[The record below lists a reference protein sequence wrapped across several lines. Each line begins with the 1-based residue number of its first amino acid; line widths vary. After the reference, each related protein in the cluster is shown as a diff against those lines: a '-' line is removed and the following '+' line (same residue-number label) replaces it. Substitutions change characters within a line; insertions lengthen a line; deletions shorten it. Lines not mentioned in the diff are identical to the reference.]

1 MKTSFPF
8 VVAIACAAGALQA
21 LAAMPAD
28 RPIPGAAAE
37 PSAQQQLP
45 GAEQQFTAGPS
56 NGVRTGDWEYATP
69 QMIPLDPQPVRSWG
83 AAMQTG
89 ARNAHVSPPHGAL
102 VTAGDRSSVP
112 GRE

>member
-1 MKTSFPF
+1 MKNLFPF
-8 VVAIACAAGALQA
+8 LVAIACAAGSLQA
-21 LAAMPAD
+21 VAATQSQS
-28 RPIPGAAAE
+28 PIPNGTSAPNAE
-37 PSAQQQLP
+37 HQSK
-45 GAEQQFTAGPS
+45 
-56 NGVRTGDWEYATP
+56 GVRTGDWEYATP